1 MRYWRTS
8 GQIDPGYFVAA
19 LLRCCFGVVQ
29 VAGWQPLHGAG
40 KGGLGWVSP
49 RGFLCRR
56 YPFQAKPKQ
65 RWLGS
70 HNRRLLDVGIIL
82 TNGQKKGVSR
92 VAATVVQGR
101 DDQDVLQ

>member
-40 KGGLGWVSP
+40 KGGVGGFPTPVLRETFAAGTSFKQSRSRDGWGATEG
-49 RGFLCRR
+49 GFWMLE
-56 YPFQAKPKQ
+56 
-65 RWLGS
+65 L
-70 HNRRLLDVGIIL
+70 L
-82 TNGQKKGVSR
+82 TNGKKKCFKSSC
-92 VAATVVQGR
+92 
-101 DDQDVLQ
+101 